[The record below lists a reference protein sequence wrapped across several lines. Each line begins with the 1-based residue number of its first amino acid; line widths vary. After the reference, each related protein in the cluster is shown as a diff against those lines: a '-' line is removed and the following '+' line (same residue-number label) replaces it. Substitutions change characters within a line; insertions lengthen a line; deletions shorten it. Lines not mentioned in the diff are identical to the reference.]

1 MVDLVRKWKEK
12 GETGLT
18 VVIVLRPVAV
28 PFGVPA
34 GDHSTFARGYA
45 PMSQRCSIPA
55 LASSEGVS

>member
-1 MVDLVRKWKEK
+1 MVDFVRGRKGK
-12 GETGLT
+12 GEIGPT

-28 PFGVPA
+28 PLGVPA

-45 PMSQRCSIPA
+45 PMSQHCSIPA